1 MLKKY
6 VATFFAFTRPIIRF
20 VMFVMQPV
28 REVLRSDAV
37 VYTTPT
43 DAFVL
48 YVKPD

>member
-1 MLKKY
+1 MLKKC
-6 VATFFAFTRPIIRF
+6 VATFFAFTRPIIK
-20 VMFVMQPV
+20 FVMQPV